1 MTRLGLLVLGLAA
14 VAALPLAAQQP
25 APTFVASIKPTRGDT
40 PGASFASEPGGRFT
54 MTNAPI
60 RGLIV
65 SAYPIESGEVIGAPD
80 WVLSDRYDVTVKAEG
95 DPSREA
101 MRMILQALL
110 KDRLK
115 LAARYE
121 SQERPVYF
129 LTLARTDGRLGPQL
143 RQTTL
148 DCDAIEATQQ
158 QGQQRQVKVLNDA
171 PVCGLRVAGGR
182 FTANGISL
190 PLLTTNL
197 RSRVG
202 RVVIDKTGLTG
213 RYDLSLVFAAR
224 PDDPD
229 QPSVFTA
236 LEEQLGLKLENGR
249 APLQVLVIDRIER
262 PTPD

>member
-1 MTRLGLLVLGLAA
+1 M
-14 VAALPLAAQQP
+14 
-25 APTFVASIKPTRGDT
+25 
-40 PGASFASEPGGRFT
+40 
-54 MTNAPI
+54 
-60 RGLIV
+60 
-65 SAYPIESGEVIGAPD
+65 IGAPD

-95 DPSREA
+95 DPSRDA
-101 MRMILQALL
+101 MQRILQALL
-110 KDRLK
+110 KERLK

-129 LTLARTDGRLGPQL
+129 LTVARQDGRLGSQL

-148 DCDAIEATQQ
+148 DCDAIEAGRQ
-158 QGQQRQVKVLNDA
+158 QGQQPQVKVSNDA
-171 PVCGLRVAGGR
+171 PVCGMRVAGGR
-182 FTANGISL
+182 FTANGIAL

-202 RVVIDKTGLTG
+202 RVVIDKTGLSG
-213 RYDLSLVFAAR
+213 RYDFSLVFAAR

-236 LEEQLGLKLENGR
+236 LEEQLGLKLESGR

-262 PTPD
+262 PTPY